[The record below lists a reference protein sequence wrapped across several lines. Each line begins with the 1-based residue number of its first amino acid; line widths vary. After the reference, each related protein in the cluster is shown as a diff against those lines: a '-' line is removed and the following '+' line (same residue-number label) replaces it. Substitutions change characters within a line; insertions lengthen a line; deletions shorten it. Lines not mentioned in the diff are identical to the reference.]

1 MFYELQAM
9 AASAPHEILDGRS
22 PGSLVD
28 HLPVALEAVGAG
40 AALSGHGLVAAIGVA
55 AEMQDTL

>member
-1 MFYELQAM
+1 M
-9 AASAPHEILDGRS
+9 AVSTPHEILEGRS